1 MTAPLG
7 TGVAAR
13 LFPPGKGL
21 DPVVAAKRSRL
32 GAILGDM
39 GRTLI
44 AYSGGVDSSL
54 LLSEAARVLGADA
67 VGVIARSASLPEAE
81 YRDAV
86 GLASERG
93 IEIRTL
99 ETREIDREG
108 YRANAGDRCYHC
120 KAELFERL
128 GALCRDEGFRSLA
141 YGAVTDDLGD
151 VRPGMRAAEDF
162 RVRAPLLES
171 GFSKLEVRVLARHL
185 GLRVWDKPQSACLA
199 SRIPVG
205 SEVTEAKLNQVERA
219 EAWIREAFGV
229 RVVRV
234 RHDGARARVEVAPAE
249 VGRLS
254 REDSL
259 HALRAALAGI
269 GFAQVEVDP
278 RGYRRPD
285 PYPFETKETMSNG
298 QRD

>member
-1 MTAPLG
+1 MTPPKG

-13 LFPPGKGL
+13 LFSPTKGL
-21 DPVVAAKRSRL
+21 DPAIAEKRSRL
-32 GAILGDM
+32 EAILAGL
-39 GRTLI
+39 GRTLV

-54 LLSEAARVLGADA
+54 LLSEAGRVLGPDA
-67 VGVIARSASLPEAE
+67 VGVIARSASLPAEE

-86 GLASERG
+86 ALGDERG
-93 IEIRTL
+93 IEVRTL
-99 ETREIDREG
+99 ETREIEREG

-128 GALCRDEGFRSLA
+128 EALCRDEEFDSLA

-151 VRPGMRAAEDF
+151 VRPGMKAAEDY

-171 GFSKLEVRVLARHL
+171 GFSKLEVRVLARHV

-219 EAWIREAFGV
+219 EAWIRETFGV

-234 RHDGARARVEVAPAE
+234 RHDGARARVEVSPSD
-249 VGRLS
+249 VTRLS
-254 REDSL
+254 REDSVD
-259 HALRAALAGI
+259 ALQRGLLGI
-269 GFAQVEVDP
+269 GFTQVTVDP
-278 RGYRRPD
+278 RGYRRAD
-285 PYPFETKETMSNG
+285 PYPIESKEIVANG
-298 QRD
+298 QRE

>member
-1 MTAPLG
+1 MTAPS
-7 TGVAAR
+7 TPGVAAR
-13 LFPPGKGL
+13 LFTPTKGL
-21 DPVVAAKRSRL
+21 DPALVQKRSRL
-32 GAILGDM
+32 ESILRGL

-54 LLSEAARVLGADA
+54 LLSEAGRVLGPDA
-67 VGVIARSASLPEAE
+67 VGVIARSASLPESE

-86 GLASERG
+86 ALAEERG
-93 IEIRTL
+93 IEVRTL

-108 YRANAGDRCYHC
+108 YRANSGDRCYHC

-128 GALCRDEGFRSLA
+128 EALCRREGFESLA

-162 RVRAPLLES
+162 QVHAPLLEA
-171 GFSKLEVRVLARHL
+171 GFSKLEVRVLARHVR
-185 GLRVWDKPQSACLA
+185 LRVWDKPQSACLA

-234 RHDGARARVEVAPAE
+234 RHDGTRARIEVAPEE
-249 VGRLS
+249 VTRMS
-254 REDSL
+254 REDT
-259 HALRAALAGI
+259 LRALGNALGTI
-269 GFAQVEVDP
+269 GFGEVVVDP
-278 RGYRRPD
+278 RGYRRND
-285 PYPFETKETMSNG
+285 PYPIEIKEVTANG
-298 QRD
+298 ERE

>member
-1 MTAPLG
+1 MSAT
-7 TGVAAR
+7 AR
-13 LFPPGKGL
+13 LFPPTRGL
-21 DPVVAAKRSRL
+21 DPAIGAKRSRL
-32 GAILGDM
+32 ESILAGL
-39 GRTLI
+39 GRTLV

-54 LLSEAARVLGADA
+54 LLSEAGRVLGSDA

-86 GLASERG
+86 ALGRERG
-93 IEIRTL
+93 IAVRTL
-99 ETREIDREG
+99 ETREIEREG

-128 GALCRDEGFRSLA
+128 EALCRADGFESLA

-151 VRPGMRAAEDF
+151 VRPGMKAAEDF
-162 RVRAPLLES
+162 RVHAPLLES
-171 GFSKLEVRVLARHL
+171 GFSKLEVRVLARHV

-219 EAWIREAFGV
+219 EAWIREEFGV

-234 RHDGARARVEVAPAE
+234 RHDGERARIEVSPPD

-254 REDSL
+254 DRY
-259 HALRAALAGI
+259 ALDALGQALARI
-269 GFAQVEVDP
+269 GFSQVVVDP
-278 RGYRRPD
+278 RGYRRND
-285 PYPFETKETMSNG
+285 PYPTETKEITGNG
-298 QRD
+298 ERE